1 MSSLTLRSG
10 NGRGKR
16 RPMKRNSGPKRVQ
29 HLSSAQ
35 LEEAIA
41 EVAQAAKA
49 EGVQLALIGGV
60 ALHFYGSDRLTTDID
75 FAASDLIAELPRGPG
90 LSFGGEQTQT
100 SNGIP
105 IDLVIRSDR
114 WAPLYEAAIETAKR
128 VSGSKAPVARPEYI
142 LAMKMQARRDKDE
155 FDLAFLLGSAVIN
168 VKRARKIVEEYLGGY
183 AEEEFDSLVEE
194 FEWKRSRR
202 K

>member
-1 MSSLTLRSG
+1 
-10 NGRGKR
+10 
-16 RPMKRNSGPKRVQ
+16 MKRNSGSKRVQ

-35 LEEAIA
+35 LDEAVA
-41 EVAQAAKA
+41 EVALAAKA
-49 EGVQLALIGGV
+49 EGVQIALIGGV

-75 FAASDLIAELPRGPG
+75 FAASDLIDDLPRGPE

-105 IDLVIRSDR
+105 VDLIIRSDR

-128 VSGSKAPVARPEYI
+128 VPGSKALVARPEYI
-142 LAMKMQARRDKDE
+142 LAMKMQARRPKDE
-155 FDLAFLLGSAVIN
+155 FDLAFLLSNSVIN
-168 VKRARKIVEEYLGGY
+168 VKSARKVVEEYLGNY
-183 AEEEFDSLVEE
+183 AEEELDSLIEE